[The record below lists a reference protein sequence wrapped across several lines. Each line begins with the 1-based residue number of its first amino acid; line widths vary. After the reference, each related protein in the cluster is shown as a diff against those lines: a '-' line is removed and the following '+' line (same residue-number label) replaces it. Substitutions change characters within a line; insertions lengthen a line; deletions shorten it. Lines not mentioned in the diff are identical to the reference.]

1 MEVKVDRVLLD
12 RLIRKDDSFR
22 QRREGIFPPV
32 RVDKDWLRRLKE
44 GPGEIKGHVHEKCA
58 NREPAIPMASNDVRV
73 PAEWVARLRWPI
85 FKEELHEDTA
95 RGWTKSNEC
104 SIFSSAR
111 FGFKCFPQFVI
122 CLLSPLPFSSSSAMS
137 GYNNQK
143 DNEKKGDETSPKS
156 PVVQESDDEA
166 DPDAAPSGVNNLL
179 FNIHGTT
186 SQEDYDRL
194 REVFDQLSLDDQL
207 TVALNMEEQMEFAKE
222 RLGAIKTSKDVKKE
236 IADSKKV
243 NKEKIDR
250 SQPNYINLNV
260 KVMGRGNGVV
270 GTIKVNR
277 VGKMGQVRKEVCK
290 LFNLRENTPV
300 NMLAGETERKPVISM
315 NVFVYT
321 MGLNEGSTV
330 WVVPPDTP
338 VQPVADNDANDDD
351 GEDDEGEEDE
361 EDDEGEEQDGDE
373 TAEQ

>member
-1 MEVKVDRVLLD
+1 M
-12 RLIRKDDSFR
+12 
-22 QRREGIFPPV
+22 
-32 RVDKDWLRRLKE
+32 
-44 GPGEIKGHVHEKCA
+44 
-58 NREPAIPMASNDVRV
+58 
-73 PAEWVARLRWPI
+73 
-85 FKEELHEDTA
+85 
-95 RGWTKSNEC
+95 
-104 SIFSSAR
+104 
-111 FGFKCFPQFVI
+111 I
-122 CLLSPLPFSSSSAMS
+122 CVLSPLPFSPSSVMS

-143 DNEKKGDETSPKS
+143 ENKKGDETSPKS

-166 DPDAAPSGVNNLL
+166 DPDAAPSGVDNLL

-194 REVFDQLSLDDQL
+194 REVFDALSLDDQL
-207 TVALNMEEQMEFAKE
+207 AVALNMEEQMEFAKE
-222 RLGAIKTSKDVKKE
+222 RLGAIKSSKDVKKE

-243 NKEKIDR
+243 NKEKVDR
-250 SQPNYINLNV
+250 SKPNYINLNV

-300 NMLAGETERKPVISM
+300 NMLAGETSMTPVISM

-338 VQPVADNDANDDD
+338 IQPVADNDANDDD

-361 EDDEGEEQDGDE
+361 GEEQDGDE